1 MRRAFAHDAVL
12 AMGLEGD
19 TRAPGGAV
27 TTALC
32 GRLEHEPPCPLAAH
46 HTRTER
52 VGDELRVHILFA
64 TEPDREAEVR
74 ALIDAALAAGS
85 FAAPDRATARWS
97 LTTSGPGEIAPN
109 ETVHAARLT
118 DGD

>member
-12 AMGLEGD
+12 AMGLAGD

-52 VGDELRVHILFA
+52 IDGAVRVHILFA
-64 TEPDREAEVR
+64 TEPDRESEVR
-74 ALIDAALAAGS
+74 ALIDTALAVGS
-85 FAAPDRATARWS
+85 FTGPNGATASWS
-97 LTTSGPGEIAPN
+97 LISSGPGEIALD
-109 ETVHAARLT
+109 ETAHAARLT
-118 DGD
+118 D

>member
-12 AMGLEGD
+12 AMGVESD
-19 TRAPGGAV
+19 AQAPGGAV

-52 VGDELRVHILFA
+52 IGGEVRVHILFA

-74 ALIDAALAAGS
+74 TLIDAALAAGS
-85 FAAPDRATARWS
+85 FAAPDGATARWS
-97 LTTSGPGEIAPN
+97 LTTSGPGEIAPD
-109 ETVHAARLT
+109 ETAHADRLT
-118 DGD
+118 DRD